1 MPTEVPASASE
12 ERCALVLASNLTD
25 GAVIVRVLADA
36 GVESI
41 NYATAEELLSA
52 ARAGVGTIIITEEA
66 LVGTALDLLAAFFAE
81 QPPWSQVSLILL
93 TAHVHSRSRMPSWRQ
108 SVADLPFVRSATLL
122 ERPLRIG
129 NSGPFGKSR
138 NAQPGSAI
146 QA

>member
-1 MPTEVPASASE
+1 MPTVVPASASE

-36 GVESI
+36 GVEVNKLRYSRR
-41 NYATAEELLSA
+41 TPQRGST
-52 ARAGVGTIIITEEA
+52 GVGTIIITEEA

-108 SVADLPFVRSATLL
+108 SVAYLPFVRSATLL
-122 ERPLRIG
+122 ERP
-129 NSGPFGKSR
+129 S
-138 NAQPGSAI
+138 
-146 QA
+146 